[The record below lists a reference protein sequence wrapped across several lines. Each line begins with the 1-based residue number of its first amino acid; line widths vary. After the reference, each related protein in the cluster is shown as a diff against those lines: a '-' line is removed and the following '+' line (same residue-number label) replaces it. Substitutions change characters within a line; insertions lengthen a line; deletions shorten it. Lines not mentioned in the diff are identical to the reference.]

1 MAKRKLRVGMIGAGG
16 ISHLHCEGWTKL
28 PDCELVAI
36 TDVNRD
42 AALKRAEE
50 FHIETVEASAK
61 RLVARKDLDVIDIV
75 TPNRLHKEQT
85 LMSLRAGKHVLCEK
99 PLGLNPQEV
108 DQMIAAAEK
117 AKRKLMCAQHMRFE
131 DRSVALKRYVAAGNL
146 GEIYYARA
154 WYNRRRG
161 LPTWGSFLYHD
172 KQGGGCC
179 IDVGVHILDLAMFL
193 MDNFDPISVS
203 GISVTKIAKRKEA
216 WSAWGDADYD
226 KKGMDVEDFA
236 AGMIRF
242 ANGAA
247 LSLECSFMLNMK
259 GQNDNRVELFGV
271 QAGVKW
277 PDCEIYSHTEHDF
290 LDSSISVR
298 ESKTRAHH
306 NEIKAFAEAILG
318 NRPAPVPPEQT
329 RAVMAALA
337 GLYKSQETGREVRL

>member
-131 DRSVALKRYVAAGNL
+131 DRSVALKRYVAAGTW
-146 GEIYYARA
+146 ARSTTPA
-154 WYNRRRG
+154 RG
-161 LPTWGSFLYHD
+161 TTVGA
-172 KQGGGCC
+172 GC
-179 IDVGVHILDLAMFL
+179 
-193 MDNFDPISVS
+193 PP
-203 GISVTKIAKRKEA
+203 
-216 WSAWGDADYD
+216 
-226 KKGMDVEDFA
+226 
-236 AGMIRF
+236 
-242 ANGAA
+242 GAA
-247 LSLECSFMLNMK
+247 SSTTTSRAADAASTSEC
-259 GQNDNRVELFGV
+259 
-271 QAGVKW
+271 
-277 PDCEIYSHTEHDF
+277 T
-290 LDSSISVR
+290 SSTWRCS
-298 ESKTRAHH
+298 
-306 NEIKAFAEAILG
+306 
-318 NRPAPVPPEQT
+318 
-329 RAVMAALA
+329 
-337 GLYKSQETGREVRL
+337 